1 MSRKT
6 IAAAIVLC
14 AFAVAPTFVLAQDTT
29 SQYQVITVMPEPER
43 DYSMTIYNTIPVA
56 DQPGFI
62 SWLGGYT
69 PDQQVMVVRTL
80 HAYSLGGSNATV
92 FTTDTTPDTAMPVF
106 VNVIPASDQDNFKT
120 FWMGMTPVQQTSFVT
135 YARDIYPTTTT
146 TTTTET
152 PVQTVPPETTTTT
165 TTETTGSA
173 AQPFGI
179 TMAAAFVGYLPE
191 AEHTAYSAIAAD
203 TPISELGGMDQVLST
218 LTAEQAGMV
227 VHALASINAM
237 GKAGAKPKEGMSDLN
252 TKNLYLSQLPDAD
265 KQAFESMWS
274 TLDDQQMSSLEQL
287 CRDAFNGGMNDVGAT
302 ATTSQTD

>member
-6 IAAAIVLC
+6 IAAAIALC
-14 AFAVAPTFVLAQDTT
+14 AFAVVPTFVLAQETT
-29 SQYQVITVMPEPER
+29 SQYQVITAMPEPER
-43 DYSMTIYNTIPVA
+43 DYGMTIYNTIPVA

-62 SWLGGYT
+62 TWLSGYA

-106 VNVIPASDQDNFKT
+106 VNVIPASDQDSFKT
-120 FWMGMTPVQQTSFVT
+120 FWMGMTPAQQTSFVT

-152 PVQTVPPETTTTT
+152 PVQTTTT
-165 TTETTGSA
+165 TTETSGTAS
-173 AQPFGI
+173 QPFGI
-179 TMAAAFVGYLPE
+179 TMAAAFVGFLPE
-191 AEHTAYSAIAAD
+191 AEHSAYNAIAAD

-218 LTAEQAGMV
+218 LTAEQAGIV

-237 GKAGAKPKEGMSDLN
+237 GKGGARPKEGMSDQN

-265 KQAFESMWS
+265 KSTFESMWS
-274 TLDDQQMSSLEQL
+274 SLDDQQRSSLEQL
-287 CRDAFNGGMNDVGAT
+287 ARDAFNGGMNDVGPST
-302 ATTSQTD
+302 ATSTTG